1 MQLGRLIAASAFFSA
16 FLCAQT
22 PAVRS
27 VEINLPNLNANGH
40 AYLRLNGSLHAFHVS
55 DQGVA
60 TEMAGFRLDKLLMT
74 AGWGS
79 IPDDQRSQYVVQI
92 DGDGVG
98 AVSLLLS
105 EVVRRAL
112 DNRTWLVTER
122 DGKPLSGSEA
132 PWLIV
137 VGPSDVVTPKIRCVR
152 RIRVYGGVERQL
164 AEDREFGRLSNYGTG
179 DGTRMQW
186 ERYARV
192 NGVPVLIVTWR
203 SEERH
208 GKNAILLSDR
218 ISGWTDRRLL
228 DFLSGPVGLGVDPSA
243 TIQRGTEFTV
253 VGFMVVRQP
262 GNTLREYP
270 RPTHQGHLSTNSRL
284 APRSRTESSAE

>member
-1 MQLGRLIAASAFFSA
+1 MQLRQWLAASAFFSGI
-16 FLCAQT
+16 LCGQT

-40 AYLRLNGSLHAFHVS
+40 AYLRLNGFLQHAFRVS

-60 TEMAGFRLDKLLMT
+60 TEMAGLRLDKLLMT

-137 VGPSDVVTPKIRCVR
+137 VGPSDVVTTKIRCVR
-152 RIRVYGGVERQL
+152 RIRVYGGV
-164 AEDREFGRLSNYGTG
+164 
-179 DGTRMQW
+179 
-186 ERYARV
+186 
-192 NGVPVLIVTWR
+192 
-203 SEERH
+203 
-208 GKNAILLSDR
+208 
-218 ISGWTDRRLL
+218 
-228 DFLSGPVGLGVDPSA
+228 
-243 TIQRGTEFTV
+243 
-253 VGFMVVRQP
+253 
-262 GNTLREYP
+262 
-270 RPTHQGHLSTNSRL
+270 
-284 APRSRTESSAE
+284 